1 MKKVIIA
8 GGGGFLGS
16 YLAPLFQDSGYDV
29 FVPRSAHYDLRQV
42 DDIRKMFSYMGQTDI
57 VINLAANVGG
67 IGYNQNHPYAL
78 FYDNAM
84 IGINLINEAIRHNVE
99 KFVQI
104 GTICSY
110 PKWSRPP
117 FNEKMLW
124 DGYPEETNAP
134 YGLAKKMLLIQLQA
148 ARQEHNFNGIY
159 LMPTNLYGPRD
170 EFMAYRSHVIPAM
183 IKAFTEAKMLDHNQ
197 VTMWGSGKVSRDFLF
212 VEDAAR
218 AIFMATEK
226 YNRLEPLNIGTGDE
240 TYINYLAGLIGG
252 LTGFEGLIKW
262 DTSKPDG
269 QPARGVDIR
278 AIKDAIEWQ
287 PEVKLRDGL
296 ERTIKWYQEEI
307 YAVS

>member
-1 MKKVIIA
+1 
-8 GGGGFLGS
+8 
-16 YLAPLFQDSGYDV
+16 
-29 FVPRSAHYDLRQV
+29 
-42 DDIRKMFSYMGQTDI
+42 
-57 VINLAANVGG
+57 
-67 IGYNQNHPYAL
+67 
-78 FYDNAM
+78 
-84 IGINLINEAIRHNVE
+84 
-99 KFVQI
+99 
-104 GTICSY
+104 
-110 PKWSRPP
+110 
-117 FNEKMLW
+117 
-124 DGYPEETNAP
+124 
-134 YGLAKKMLLIQLQA
+134 MLLIQLQA
-148 ARQEHNFNGIY
+148 ARQEYDFNGIY

-183 IKAFTEAKMLDHNQ
+183 IKAFTEAKILDRSQ

-226 YNRLEPLNIGTGDE
+226 YNRPEPLNIGTGDE

-252 LTGFEGLIKW
+252 LIGFEGLIKW

-287 PEVKLRDGL
+287 SEVKLKDGL